1 MTTHRDTA
9 VELEREIGRTRAD
22 IDMTLTAIQER
33 LSPGRLLDQVLDYTK
48 ENGGAFAGNLGRSV
62 RDNPLPVALLGI
74 GLGWLMFG
82 GRRHDGDMERY
93 TGAPDYGYPVHS
105 GEAVLQGEGIDR
117 VGIQQTE
124 YVGDAGADEGPGL
137 LEAGKNKA
145 REWTEGAR
153 HVAGSAGAGVRSARS
168 GAVNA
173 AARVRERARNA
184 TSSAGHFM
192 EENPLVVGALAVAAG
207 AALGALLPSTA
218 REGQLMGEAS
228 RRVKEAIGDGISEMT
243 DAARKGAAGDD
254 SGSTQMPAGPMTS
267 AAERDAASSAL

>member
-1 MTTHRDTA
+1 MTTHRETA

-74 GLGWLMFG
+74 GLGWLMFA
-82 GRRHDGDMERY
+82 GRRHDGELERY
-93 TGAPDYGYPVHS
+93 TGEPDYGYPVQS
-105 GEAVLQGEGIDR
+105 GEQVLQGEGIDR
-117 VGIQQTE
+117 VGIHETE
-124 YVGDAGADEGPGL
+124 YVGDAGADEGTGL

-153 HVAGSAGAGVRSARS
+153 HVAGSAGASVRSARS
-168 GAVNA
+168 GAADA
-173 AARVRERARNA
+173 AARVRERARHA

-192 EENPLVVGALAVAAG
+192 EENPLVIGALAVAAG
-207 AALGALLPSTA
+207 AALGAATLDWLP
-218 REGQLMGEAS
+218 
-228 RRVKEAIGDGISEMT
+228 
-243 DAARKGAAGDD
+243 
-254 SGSTQMPAGPMTS
+254 GSAV
-267 AAERDAASSAL
+267 RLFI